1 MVSEVSKEIST
12 NLRDL
17 KSHSAFSNHIKL
29 EISKRNR
36 TGKYPYLES
45 KQHNNTQ
52 MKEKVSR
59 ELKKKKKITELNE
72 NENISKFVGHN

>member
-1 MVSEVSKEIST
+1 MSEVSKEIST

>member
-1 MVSEVSKEIST
+1 MSEVSKEIST

-17 KSHSAFSNHIKL
+17 KSYSAFSNHIKL
-29 EISKRNR
+29 EISKGNI

-59 ELKKKKKITELNE
+59 EL
-72 NENISKFVGHN
+72 